1 MESKN
6 PVPFTLHIRLTRF
19 CNAGCDYCSSWQES
33 PDNKMSVDSYL
44 TGLHFIYEFWKRV
57 GLDVTHLTIEY
68 VGGEVLLLSKTEISA
83 CVNGARKFFADR
95 GINVVDGVQSNLIGS
110 SERVDFL
117 FDLFENRVG
126 TSIDSFSD
134 KRKFKGSAEKYRVFF
149 MESEQK
155 VSKRL
160 PSKVPGIFTMDSDT
174 VEHAILEVQKAMD
187 ESRDLMIRPVF
198 GGGSEVKLPSVG
210 DIGYVYEE
218 TLDRWWMKSSV
229 RLEPMYSLVR
239 KRLSNRLGAFKGE
252 NFDYCSFQSNCTL
265 RSLSMEPNGD
275 LFICQDMADA
285 NREALGNALNGE
297 FDFEKWKLINQRP
310 YRMDADCYACPYFK
324 ECQGGCLLKSLE
336 SGGGIFG
343 KSTHCGAWKLMFAKI
358 DQLIDSSDE
367 AEMLMWIEEI
377 EQRAIAA

>member
-1 MESKN
+1 
-6 PVPFTLHIRLTRF
+6 
-19 CNAGCDYCSSWQES
+19 
-33 PDNKMSVDSYL
+33 MSVDSYL

-285 NREALGNALNGE
+285 NREVLGNALNGE